1 MDDFSGSLS
10 YAAEL
15 SARGL
20 VVVMMKTTMMML
32 AMYASEH
39 GGSGGVK
46 VSDRGKEKKRKWT
59 LLSGLSIPCLPCF
72 RFPLSTTYIA

>member
-1 MDDFSGSLS
+1 MDDFSGPLS

-46 VSDRGKEKKRKWT
+46 VSDRGKKKRENGRYYLDLAFPAYHASAPLFQ
-59 LLSGLSIPCLPCF
+59 LL
-72 RFPLSTTYIA
+72 T